1 MNSVEVDSECKGE
14 HDVMKAFEE
23 LYGNGKVFSL
33 SLSLFVWVGVALGRL
48 CEGLYLCSLT
58 PHSYASLVRIS

>member
-33 SLSLFVWVGVALGRL
+33 SLSLFVWVGVALEA
-48 CEGLYLCSLT
+48 C
-58 PHSYASLVRIS
+58 VRGCNSIL